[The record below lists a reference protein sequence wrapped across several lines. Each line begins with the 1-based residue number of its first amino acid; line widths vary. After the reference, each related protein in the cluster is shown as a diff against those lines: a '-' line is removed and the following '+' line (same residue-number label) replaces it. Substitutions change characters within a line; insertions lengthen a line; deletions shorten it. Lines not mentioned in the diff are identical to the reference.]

1 MLRLLIVNVNRLYP
15 ASGME
20 LIIFQFMVQ
29 LFFNVVMT
37 ITPFAPFIP

>member
-29 LFFNVVMT
+29 LAFNVVM
-37 ITPFAPFIP
+37 IIAPFAPFIP

>member
-1 MLRLLIVNVNRLYP
+1 MLRLIIVNVNRLYP

-29 LFFNVVMT
+29 LVFSVVMT
-37 ITPFAPFIP
+37 IAPFAPFIP